1 MPKLAKVRRKILEG
15 IIHHN
20 EWGERWGS
28 NPRPSGPQPDA
39 LPTEL
44 RSPQGGGILIFLLRK
59 RKRKCK
65 VNSSLTLNAMQKSR
79 AILKALLGLNIV
91 AMPVVAELLWLH
103 YKPSDSSFCNFNE
116 QFNCDVVN
124 QSIYSE
130 FLGVPV
136 AIWGLLVYGFLL
148 VFSAVALK
156 RDLSRYYGW
165 VTLLSWIALGFA
177 LYLTG
182 VEMFILK
189 TFCIFCLSQQIIIL
203 MEAALWLRLYS
214 KSKSS

>member
-1 MPKLAKVRRKILEG
+1 
-15 IIHHN
+15 
-20 EWGERWGS
+20 
-28 NPRPSGPQPDA
+28 
-39 LPTEL
+39 
-44 RSPQGGGILIFLLRK
+44 LRK

-189 TFCIFCLSQQIIIL
+189 TFCIFCLAQQIIIL